1 MSQKATTCCTPLAGR
16 SLDDAAA
23 VELETLLGAIADRHR
38 LKILNMLVAAR
49 DEPICVCEFTAAL
62 DLAQPN
68 VSYHLRQL
76 VDAGIIER
84 ERRGRYSFYAL
95 VDGALWNIA
104 SLVAAPNRRAAAA

>member
-1 MSQKATTCCTPLAGR
+1 LHAARRPLARRRGR
-16 SLDDAAA
+16 PRAGNVA
-23 VELETLLGAIADRHR
+23 GRDRR
-38 LKILNMLVAAR
+38 PAPPEDPQLLVAAR

-95 VDGALWNIA
+95 VDGALSNIA
-104 SLVAAPNRRAAAA
+104 SLLAAPNRRAAAA